1 MKIKENYY
9 RWKAKRDLI
18 KKYMYLQEVDK
29 LLEEYL
35 TAQILK
41 GGSQEF
47 LSKSR
52 QSLVKKQGDMKN
64 QEGMIMFLKN
74 AK

>member
-1 MKIKENYY
+1 MKIKEKYY
-9 RWKAKRDLI
+9 RRKAKRDLI
-18 KKYMYLQEVDK
+18 KKYSYLQEVDK

-64 QEGMIMFLKN
+64 QEGMIVFLKN
-74 AK
+74 AR